1 MRSSQNLFNIGFT
14 LIILGFVLVFVG
26 LLVSAFSGAGE
37 FGGVILIGPIPIA
50 FGSSPEIT
58 SSMLWAGVLL
68 AVVYV
73 LMRRRL

>member
-14 LIILGFVLVFVG
+14 LIILGFVLVFTG

-58 SSMLWAGVLL
+58 SLMLWAGALI
-68 AVVYV
+68 AVVYLLV
-73 LMRRRL
+73 RRRL